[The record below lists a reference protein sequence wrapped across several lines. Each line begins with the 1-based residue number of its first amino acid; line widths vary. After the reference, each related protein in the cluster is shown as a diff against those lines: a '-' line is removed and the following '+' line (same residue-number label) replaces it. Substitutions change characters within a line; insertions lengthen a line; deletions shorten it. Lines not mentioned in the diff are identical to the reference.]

1 MLARAMPVRRE
12 HLLLQA
18 LLRQDLYSFVQKAFT
33 TVNPGEAFL
42 PNWHL
47 RAICYH
53 LELVRLGKV
62 RRLRIEVPPRSLKS
76 VCASVAFPAFLLGH
90 DTTAKIITA
99 SYSADLAAKHA
110 GDCRSVMQSAW
121 YKELFPQT
129 RLSSTRNQELNYETT
144 RKGYRYATSVGGTLT
159 GRGGNIIIVDDP
171 LKPEDAMS
179 VARREAVNGWY
190 SRTLLSRLNNKA
202 RDAIILV
209 QQRLHMDDLAGHVE
223 ALDDWTVLR
232 LPAIA
237 EEDECI
243 PIGSGKL
250 HHRKAGDVLHSE
262 REPHSVLESVRR
274 GLGSAVFSA
283 QYQQCPVPAD
293 GSVIRW
299 TWFRR
304 YDSPPPSRDMVF
316 YQSWDTASKAD
327 EHCDFSVCTTWGA
340 CGEDLYLLDVDRRR
354 MDFPELK
361 RRVVELGR
369 HWQPR
374 NIIIEDKGAGTSL
387 IQQLRAESNGIPR
400 PTPFMP
406 RDDKV
411 TRLHAQSAR
420 IEAGHVWLPVEAA
433 WLEELRIELSS
444 FPNGRHD
451 DQADSISQF
460 LAWFFEMRSRC
471 VQLVPLGGI

>member
-1 MLARAMPVRRE
+1 MPRE
-12 HLLLQA
+12 PQLLQA
-18 LLRQDLYSFVQKAFT
+18 LLRKDLYSFVQKAFA
-33 TVNPGEAFL
+33 TVSPGEAFL

-47 RAICYH
+47 RAICHY
-53 LELVRLGKV
+53 LELVRLRQV

-90 DTTAKIITA
+90 DPTAKIITA

-110 GDCRSVMQSAW
+110 GDCRSVIQSAW
-121 YKELFPQT
+121 YRDLFPHT

-179 VARREAVNGWY
+179 EARREAVNGWY

-223 ALDDWTVLR
+223 DLDDWTVLR

-237 EEDECI
+237 EEDETI
-243 PIGSGKL
+243 PIGRGKV
-250 HHRKAGDVLHSE
+250 HHRLAGEVLHPA
-262 REPHSVLESVRR
+262 REPREVLEQVKR

-299 TWFRR
+299 NWFRR
-304 YDSPPPSRDMVF
+304 YDSQPATRDMAI
-316 YQSWDTASKAD
+316 YQSWDTASKPD
-327 EHCDFSVCTTWGA
+327 QHCDFSVCTTWGVR
-340 CGEDLYLLDVDRRR
+340 GDDLYLLDVERKR

-361 RRVVELGR
+361 RRVIDLGR

-374 NIIIEDKGAGTSL
+374 SIIIEDKGSGTAL
-387 IQQLRAESNGIPR
+387 LQQLRMEANGIVR
-400 PTPFMP
+400 PTAFMP
-406 RDDKV
+406 KEDKV

-420 IEAGHVWLPVEAA
+420 IEAGHVWLPQAA
-433 WLEELRIELSS
+433 PWLDDLRIELSS
-444 FPNGRHD
+444 FPNGRYD

-460 LAWFFEMRSRC
+460 LSWHFDMRSRG
-471 VQLVPLGGI
+471 VQIVRIGGI

>member
-1 MLARAMPVRRE
+1 M
-12 HLLLQA
+12 
-18 LLRQDLYSFVQKAFT
+18 
-33 TVNPGEAFL
+33 
-42 PNWHL
+42 
-47 RAICYH
+47 
-53 LELVRLGKV
+53 
-62 RRLRIEVPPRSLKS
+62 RIEVPPRSLKS

-90 DTTAKIITA
+90 DPTSKIITA

-121 YKELFPQT
+121 YRQLFPKT

-159 GRGGNIIIVDDP
+159 GRGGNIIIIDDP

-179 VARREAVNGWY
+179 ETRRGAVNGWY

-202 RDAIILV
+202 KDAIILV

-223 ALDDWTVLR
+223 MLDDWTVLR

-237 EEDECI
+237 EETETI
-243 PIGSGKL
+243 PIGQGRTYERTSGE
-250 HHRKAGDVLHSE
+250 VLHPQ
-262 REPHSVLESVRR
+262 REPAAVLDGIRR

-293 GSVIRW
+293 GAVVKW
-299 TWFRR
+299 AWFRR
-304 YDSPPPSRDMVF
+304 YEHPPAVSDLTI

-327 EHCDFSVCTTWGA
+327 EHCDFSVCTTWGVD
-340 CGEDLYLLDVDRRR
+340 GDDFYLLEVDRRR

-361 RRVVELGR
+361 RRVIDLA
-369 HWQPR
+369 HKWQPKS
-374 NIIIEDKGAGTSL
+374 IVIEDKGAGTAL
-387 IQQLRAESNGIPR
+387 IQQLRSESNGIAR
-400 PTPFMP
+400 PTAFMP

-411 TRLHAQSAR
+411 TRLHAESAR
-420 IEAGHVWLPVEAA
+420 IEGGHVWLPAEAS

-444 FPNGRHD
+444 FPNGKHD

-460 LAWFFEMRSRC
+460 LSWYFNHRPKGGKM
-471 VQLVPLGGI
+471 VPLRGW

>member
-1 MLARAMPVRRE
+1 ML
-12 HLLLQA
+12 HDKLLLAA
-18 LLRQDLYSFVQKAFT
+18 LLRQDLYSFVQKAFS
-33 TVNPGEAFL
+33 TVSPGEQFL

-47 RAICYH
+47 RAICHY
-53 LELVRLGKV
+53 LERVRRGEI

-90 DTTAKIITA
+90 DPAAKIITA

-110 GDCRSVMQSAW
+110 GDCRSVMQSDW
-121 YKELFPQT
+121 YRELFPRT
-129 RLSSTRNQELNYETT
+129 RLGSTRNQELNYETT
-144 RKGYRYATSVGGTLT
+144 QKGYRYATSVGGTLT
-159 GRGGNIIIVDDP
+159 GRGGNIIIIDDP

-179 VARREAVNGWY
+179 EARREAVNGWY

-202 RDAIILV
+202 KDAIVLV

-223 ALDDWTVLR
+223 NLDNWTVLR

-237 EEDECI
+237 EEEEAI
-243 PIGSGKL
+243 ALGNGEYY
-250 HHRKAGDVLHSE
+250 HRKSGEVLHQA
-262 REPHSVLESVRR
+262 REPVEVLESVRR

-293 GSVIRW
+293 GSVIKW

-304 YDSPPPSRDMVF
+304 YAAPPDAREMVI
-316 YQSWDTASKAD
+316 YQSWDTASKPD
-327 EHCDFSVCTTWGA
+327 EHCDFSVCTTWGVL
-340 CGEDLYLLDVDRRR
+340 GDDLYLLDVDRRR

-361 RRVVELGR
+361 RRVIKLAR
-369 HWQPR
+369 HWEPR
-374 NIIIEDKGAGTSL
+374 SIIIEDKGSGTAL
-387 IQQLRAESNGIPR
+387 IQQLRAEHNRITR
-400 PTPFMP
+400 PTGFLPKE
-406 RDDKV
+406 DKV

-420 IEAGHVWLPVEAA
+420 IEAGHVWLPDNAP
-433 WLEELRIELSS
+433 WLEDLRIELSS

-460 LAWFFEMRSRC
+460 LSWFSDMRSRT
-471 VQLVPLGGI
+471 VQLVPLSGI